1 MDTNYAGAPI
11 MNAKQNIL
19 KVLRQNPEVVS
30 GATLSA
36 MCGISRVAVWKH
48 IQRLQAL
55 GYSIRPASNGYQLLG
70 SPDIPYPWEIPGW
83 ESRLLYYPESP
94 STMDIAKDLAR
105 SGCPEYTVVVAG
117 CQTSGRGRLSRKWV
131 SEDGGLYFT
140 MVLRPRLPTPWSC
153 RPAFLA
159 SVTLARTVRE
169 LYGIACGVKWPND
182 ILVDGR
188 KLAGMLC
195 EIEAEAERIAFLNIG
210 IGINVNN
217 DPSGIEPKATS
228 ITAISGTAVS
238 RNELLARFLE
248 AFERRMQTGDL
259 EHVIPEWKEHSV
271 TLNRPVKIVTHV
283 EEARGLAV
291 DVDNNGG
298 LILKLADGSLK
309 TVLYGDCFHQ
319 DAR

>member
-1 MDTNYAGAPI
+1 MVTNYADAPT
-11 MNAKQNIL
+11 QNLL
-19 KVLRQNPEVVS
+19 KVLKQNREVVS
-30 GATLSA
+30 AATLSA
-36 MCGISRVAVWKH
+36 MCAISMTTVRKH

-55 GYSIRPASNGYQLLG
+55 GYSIRSASNGYQLVE

-83 ESRLLYYPESP
+83 EARLLYYPETP
-94 STMDIAKDLAR
+94 STMEIAKDLAR
-105 SGCPEYTVVVAG
+105 GGCPEFTVVVAG
-117 CQTSGRGRLSRKWV
+117 CQTNGRGRLSRKWV

-140 MVLRPRLPTPWSC
+140 MVLRPRLPVPWSC
-153 RPAFLA
+153 RPGFLA
-159 SVTLARTVRE
+159 SVTLARTVRN
-169 LYGIACGVKWPND
+169 LYGIAAGVKWPND

-195 EIEAEAERIAFLNIG
+195 EIETEADRITFLNIG

-217 DPSGIEPKATS
+217 APPEIEPKATS
-228 ITAISGTAVS
+228 IRTISGTTVS
-238 RNELLARFLE
+238 RNELLTRFLE

-259 EHVIPEWKEHSV
+259 AHVIPEWKEHSV
-271 TLNRPVKIVTHV
+271 TLNQPVRIVTHV

-291 DVDNNGG
+291 DVDNYGG

-319 DAR
+319 DTR